1 MSRVTISG
9 IEKLASKLK
18 SNCDLNDVKTVVKK
32 NGAQLQQKAMQKCPV
47 DTGTLKRSIGLEI
60 EDAGLTAVV
69 APTAHYAPYVEWGTR
84 KMRAQPF
91 IRPSLDEQKKI
102 FENELDKL
110 ME

>member
-9 IEKLASKLK
+9 ISELASKLK

-60 EDAGLTAVV
+60 KDSGFTAVV
-69 APTAHYAPYVEWGTR
+69 EPTAHYAPYVEYGTR
-84 KMRAQPF
+84 KMHAQPF
-91 IRPSLDEQKKI
+91 VRPSLEEQKSI
-102 FENELDKL
+102 FKNDLNQL
-110 ME
+110 MK